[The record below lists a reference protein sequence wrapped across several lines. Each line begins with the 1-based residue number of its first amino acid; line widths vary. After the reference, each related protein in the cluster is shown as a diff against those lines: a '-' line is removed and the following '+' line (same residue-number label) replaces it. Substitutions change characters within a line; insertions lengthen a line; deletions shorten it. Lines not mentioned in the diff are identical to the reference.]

1 MAQGER
7 HRVSRFKC
15 VFISG
20 EIVQGERAPLFEFY
34 DGARRRL
41 ERPVHNHAFAP
52 ELRAI
57 RTLEDRGRHIGTYAL
72 NCRGANQDWMRGRR

>member
-1 MAQGER
+1 MAQSER

-34 DGARRRL
+34 DGARRRF
-41 ERPVHNHAFAP
+41 ERPVHNH
-52 ELRAI
+52 ELRPNY
-57 RTLEDRGRHIGTYAL
+57 GPSGQ
-72 NCRGANQDWMRGRR
+72 NV